1 MRPGLLEIV
10 LVILVVITIVV
21 IARIA
26 RSRRGTASNKESA
39 TADNS
44 LTQPRKDTNKVWNF
58 LNKTGIVL
66 IIGGAAALIAAVS
79 LFRTV
84 LQGYLWA
91 FIVFAAGLIL
101 MLYSRGKK

>member
-10 LVILVVITIVV
+10 LVILVFIAIMV

-26 RSRRGTASNKESA
+26 RSRRGTASNKESV
-39 TADNS
+39 TADTS
-44 LTQPRKDTNKVWNF
+44 TTQPRKATNRVWNF

-84 LQGYLWA
+84 LQSYLWA
-91 FIVFAAGLIL
+91 FILFAAGLIL
-101 MLYSRGKK
+101 VLYSRGKS